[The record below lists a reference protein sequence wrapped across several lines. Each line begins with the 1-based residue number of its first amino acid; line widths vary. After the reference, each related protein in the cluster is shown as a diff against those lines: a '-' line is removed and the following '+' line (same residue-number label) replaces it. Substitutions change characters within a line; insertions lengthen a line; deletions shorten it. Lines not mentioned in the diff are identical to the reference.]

1 MRTISVTLKRKQPRN
16 PQICLISNVLFIRP
30 FTTALRISKHTKLT
44 TTPLMGDSSVVF
56 AQKIMPQSIC
66 IANTLPKYIL
76 ARNTN
81 ADLPVVEN
89 GSKLNRLMILMNQA
103 TKCLYQLIQKLIL
116 FGNVVTKCLT
126 HLISLRFTN

>member
-30 FTTALRISKHTKLT
+30 FTALRILKHTKLT

-66 IANTLPKYIL
+66 VANTLPKYIS
-76 ARNTN
+76 ARR
-81 ADLPVVEN
+81 VVEN
-89 GSKLNRLMILMNQA
+89 GSKLNGLMILMNQA

-116 FGNVVTKCLT
+116 FVNVVTKCLM